1 MKKRYLKQNETC
13 HKEVCDLKQ
22 KYISQYY
29 INLLVHINK
38 NKHVKVG
45 NKYIDIKCL

>member
-45 NKYIDIKCL
+45 NKYIDVKCL